1 MSRSSR
7 ASALIGA
14 TVAGLL
20 AATLTTLATTPAE
33 ATDWSACLD
42 GPEDTQTVFERA
54 AATSGV
60 PEDVLL
66 AVGYLSSRWSMNDGA
81 PSTSGGYGVMH
92 LTDFAAGRSGG
103 AAKGDT
109 GRGPD
114 RVGTLRLAADLTHFT
129 PAQLRA
135 DHVANICGGAAVLA
149 SYQPGTTSQQPAG
162 WTKAVADYAATA
174 DKAKMVQF
182 TGQVFDVLRG
192 GATEVT
198 DLGDTVTLEAR
209 PDARLDRSGLE
220 AAGALEPGIDELEC
234 PDTIECEAIE
244 ALYVQT
250 DTTEPIDP
258 RAYVNY
264 DLADR
269 ENDVSIDYLVVHDT
283 ECDYDDCVEL
293 ILTPNRFVSWQ
304 YTIRS
309 SDGHVAQHV
318 ATHNVAAH
326 AGNWYINM
334 HSVGL
339 EHEGY
344 AAGQGRWYT
353 DALYRS
359 SAELTTYLAD
369 KYGFELDRAHVVG
382 HEEFQSANYKW
393 DPGPYWDWE
402 RYMEL
407 VGAPIRPEGKGRSQ
421 IVTVKPGYAD
431 NLNTMECPADPT
443 VPGSARVPCPP
454 AGTSFV
460 YLHTAPSESAPLVG
474 GDDYDVE
481 DRNSHVVAG
490 HQLFVEQVQGEWIKT
505 WWDGAEAWL
514 HNPDDDEVVV
524 PAQGE
529 YVVPEGSTPVT
540 VYARAYPEQ
549 AAYAG
554 TPVPYQGQPTLD
566 SITLK
571 PGQKYVLA
579 DKTVPTDYY
588 RATSYYNQL
597 PGDGTVIRGQE
608 KYYQVWVGH
617 RFGFVKAAD
626 VQVHTAGRR

>member
-1 MSRSSR
+1 MTRR
-7 ASALIGA
+7 FKQFGRMGAGVGVASL
-14 TVAGLL
+14 VFAGLAVSTPQ
-20 AATLTTLATTPAE
+20 AAAQ
-33 ATDWSACLD
+33 DWSRCLE
-42 GPEDTQTVFERA
+42 GSRDTQAVFERA
-54 AATSGV
+54 AGASGV

-66 AVGYLSSRWSMNDGA
+66 AVGYLSSRWSQNDGA

-92 LTDFAAGRSGG
+92 LTDFAVGRSGG
-103 AAKGDT
+103 GAKGDT
-109 GRGPD
+109 GRGPE
-114 RVGTLRLAADLTHFT
+114 RAGTLRLAADLTHFA

-149 SYQPGTTSQQPAG
+149 SYQPGTTSQRPG
-162 WTKAVADYAATA
+162 DWTEAVASYAGTA
-174 DKAKMVQF
+174 EKAKMVQYA
-182 TGQVFDVLRG
+182 GQVFNVLRS
-192 GATEVT
+192 GATETT
-198 DLGDTVTLEAR
+198 DLGDTVMLAAR
-209 PDARLDRSGLE
+209 TGAQPDRAGLE

-250 DTTEPIDP
+250 DPANP

-269 ENDVSIDYLVVHDT
+269 ENDVTIDYLVVHDT
-283 ECDYDDCVEL
+283 ECDYDDCVRL
-293 ILTPNRFVSWQ
+293 IQTPDRFVSWQ

-309 SDGHVAQHV
+309 ADGHVAQHV
-318 ATHNVAAH
+318 ANHNVAAH

-334 HSVGL
+334 HSIGF

-344 AAGQGRWYT
+344 ASGQGLWYT

-359 SAELTTYLAD
+359 SAELAKYLAA

-382 HEEFQSANYKW
+382 HEEFQSVNYKW

-407 VGAPIRPEGKGRSQ
+407 LGAPIRPEGKGRSQ
-421 IVTVKPGYAD
+421 IVTVKPGYED
-431 NLNTMECPADPT
+431 NQHSMACPADPR
-443 VPGSARVPCPP
+443 VPSSERVPCPP

-481 DRNSHVVAG
+481 ERNSHAVAG
-490 HQLFVEQVQGEWIKT
+490 HKLFVEEVEGEWVKT

-524 PAQGE
+524 PARGE
-529 YVVPEGSTPVT
+529 YVTPKGDTPVT

-571 PGQKYVLA
+571 PGQEYVLA

-608 KYYQVWVGH
+608 KYYQIWVGH
-617 RFGFVKAAD
+617 RFGYVKVPD
-626 VQVHTAGRR
+626 VNVLTAGRR